1 MGELQLRPGMSMLQ
15 ATFLRRRPGV
25 GQPWIVRRDAGLRP
39 AELLPVLR
47 MDGRRRHDGQDE
59 DG

>member
-1 MGELQLRPGMSMLQ
+1 MRQ
-15 ATFLRRRPGV
+15 ATFSVVVQVSGSLR
-25 GQPWIVRRDAGLRP
+25 IVRRDAGLRP

-47 MDGRRRHDGQDE
+47 MDGARRHGCQDE